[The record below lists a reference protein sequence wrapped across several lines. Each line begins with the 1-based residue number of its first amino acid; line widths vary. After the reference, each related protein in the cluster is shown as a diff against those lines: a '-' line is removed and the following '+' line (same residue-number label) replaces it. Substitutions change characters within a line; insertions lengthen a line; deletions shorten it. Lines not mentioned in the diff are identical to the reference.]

1 MLKNNTENTVK
12 FTIQASDL
20 TGLLNYLM
28 NEHVPFGVKYRVEN
42 DVEQIV
48 KTRSFQ

>member
-1 MLKNNTENTVK
+1 MLKNDTENTVT

-20 TGLLNYLM
+20 TGVLNYLM
-28 NEHVPFGVKYRVEN
+28 NERVSFEVKYRVEN